1 MIDTLIGFVLGL
13 FVGGF
18 AVVMM
23 IAIIVYRIIN
33 SENLKEEQ

>member
-23 IAIIVYRIIN
+23 IAMIVYRIIN

>member
-23 IAIIVYRIIN
+23 IAIDVLYRII
-33 SENLKEEQ
+33 SEDLEEEQ